1 MSIRSRQHARPACEG
16 TPRDGQLPYGDLP
29 GLGPYRFEAIYNT
42 IPLVDLYAR
51 AVC

>member
-1 MSIRSRQHARPACEG
+1 MSIRSRQHARPPCEG

-29 GLGPYRFEAIYNT
+29 GLGPYRFEASYNT
-42 IPLVDLYAR
+42 IPLVDLNAR